1 MNKTQI
7 ILCLIDDGM
16 TAKQISEV
24 MECHVQL
31 PYGVARRY
39 GKTIAG
45 AKETPLAKYD
55 EQIRRMRAEGKTIPE
70 IAEAIGSNKYH
81 VRWYCRSRNI
91 TIPEAFKVANQH
103 KNRYTEDDARRI
115 IAAKNPHLEY
125 ISGYTRNKAPVT
137 VRCLI
142 CNKEFDV
149 VFGTICNKGGGVCP
163 HCRKKAIEDQRA
175 EKERA
180 KAAER
185 ERAEKEKELRKAE
198 REQKQLEEK
207 ERKRKE
213 QEHPC
218 SVCGTIT
225 SRPTYCSDKCAKK
238 AKNSRKEAARRARI
252 SNQLVDKDITLE
264 SLFKRDKGVCHI
276 CGDRCDYEDY
286 TVMGGVFVAGDWYP
300 SIDHVV
306 ALSNGGK
313 HSWSNVR
320 LAHRLCNT
328 KKIKQIIPRLH
339 FFA

>member
-1 MNKTQI
+1 M
-7 ILCLIDDGM
+7 
-16 TAKQISEV
+16 
-24 MECHVQL
+24 
-31 PYGVARRY
+31 
-39 GKTIAG
+39 
-45 AKETPLAKYD
+45 
-55 EQIRRMRAEGKTIPE
+55 
-70 IAEAIGSNKYH
+70 
-81 VRWYCRSRNI
+81 
-91 TIPEAFKVANQH
+91 
-103 KNRYTEDDARRI
+103 
-115 IAAKNPHLEY
+115 
-125 ISGYTRNKAPVT
+125 
-137 VRCLI
+137 
-142 CNKEFDV
+142 
-149 VFGTICNKGGGVCP
+149 
-163 HCRKKAIEDQRA
+163 
-175 EKERA
+175 
-180 KAAER
+180 ER
-185 ERAEKEKELRKAE
+185 EE
-198 REQKQLEEK
+198 RIKKQQEEK

-286 TVMGGVFVAGDWYP
+286 TVMDGVFIAGDWYP

-328 KKIKQIIPRLH
+328 KKSNK
-339 FFA
+339 